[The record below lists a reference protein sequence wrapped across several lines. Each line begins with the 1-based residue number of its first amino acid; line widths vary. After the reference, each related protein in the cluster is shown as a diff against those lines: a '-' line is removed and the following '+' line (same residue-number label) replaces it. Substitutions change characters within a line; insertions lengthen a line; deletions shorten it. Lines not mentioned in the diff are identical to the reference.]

1 MMDVP
6 SFDKSQLII
15 TSNFEEGMAATKAY
29 KNFILIAADPI
40 EPNEVKFFVSRRY
53 LRAKSSLFP
62 ATSPN
67 QKMTELCWNK
77 GTKQLGPD
85 WFPNQDYILDRD
97 LGVANFTIS
106 LPRKHAT
113 EKDSVYEA
121 DISEWKVKIEDG
133 VLEIFIPVSAPKKT
147 ALIQNN

>member
-1 MMDVP
+1 MDAP

-62 ATSPN
+62 STSQN
-67 QKMTELCWNK
+67 SGLSELCWNS
-77 GTKQLGPD
+77 QIGPS
-85 WFPNQDYILDRD
+85 WFPDRDFILDRD
-97 LGVANFTIS
+97 LGVVNFTIS

-121 DISEWKVKIEDG
+121 DISEWKVNIEDG